1 MLLAHLRGL
10 LKPNYPNGIYSCIRE
25 ELVLQ
30 AISQETEGKHLHQQ
44 ALMSTSMMDVIDVKD
59 RQRSLRS
66 AMDNLRMGTAL
77 LRMESY
83 AKLVRQFKAH
93 SLEANIAALRMLEH
107 TNVFDI
113 LETRLK
119 QETKEP

>member
-1 MLLAHLRGL
+1 MVLAHLRGL

-30 AISQETEGKHLHQQ
+30 AISQETEGRHLHQQ
-44 ALMSTSMMDVIDVKD
+44 ALMATSMLDVVDVKD
-59 RQRSLRS
+59 RQRSVRS

-83 AKLVRQFKAH
+83 AKLVQTFKAH
-93 SLEANIAALRMLEH
+93 SLEANIAALHMLKH
-107 TNVFDI
+107 TDVFKI
-113 LETRLK
+113 LEQRLA
-119 QETKEP
+119 QETKDA